1 MSQFEEQTLNKFISQ
16 EDMEEFGHNNI
27 KSFMKDENAFNEW
40 YSTVGFLSL
49 DPHDIK
55 DMIKEVTQ
63 QKNKLNIVSNAMD
76 IDKVEE
82 VISLFDMVD
91 ND

>member
-1 MSQFEEQTLNKFISQ
+1 MSQFEEQILNKFISQ

-27 KSFMKDENAFNEW
+27 NSFMKDENAFNEW

-49 DPHDIK
+49 DPHELK
-55 DMIKEVTQ
+55 DMIKEVNYQ
-63 QKNKLNIVSNAMD
+63 ENKLNIMGQVMD
-76 IDKVEE
+76 IDKVEKF
-82 VISLFDMVD
+82 ISLYDMVD

>member
-1 MSQFEEQTLNKFISQ
+1 MSQFEENTLNRFINQ

-27 KSFMKDENAFNEW
+27 NSFMKDENAFNEW

-49 DPHDIK
+49 DPHELK
-55 DMIKEVTQ
+55 DMIKEVNYQ
-63 QKNKLNIVSNAMD
+63 ENKLNIMGQVMD
-76 IDKVEE
+76 IDKVEKF
-82 VISLFDMVD
+82 ISLYDMVD